1 MVSFAGVCLL
11 LTYIKYY
18 TRDHDTAVLH
28 LGFVASGFT
37 IAVYGSP
44 LVSVVRI
51 LTPYARN
58 VQLLAAILV
67 SRVLNLSRAWGLGC
81 GLGGAMSAISPDGH
95 PLYSYKTKMAA
106 H

>member
-1 MVSFAGVCLL
+1 ML

-18 TRDHDTAVLH
+18 TGDHDTAVLH

-51 LTPYARN
+51 LTPYVRN
-58 VQLLAAILV
+58 VQLQAAILV
-67 SRVLNLSRAWGLGC
+67 SRVLNLFRAWNVGREWACL
-81 GLGGAMSAISPDGH
+81 L
-95 PLYSYKTKMAA
+95 
-106 H
+106 

>member
-1 MVSFAGVCLL
+1 MGVCLL

-18 TRDHDTAVLH
+18 TRDYDTAVLH

-51 LTPYARN
+51 LLTPFAGN
-58 VQLLAAILV
+58 V
-67 SRVLNLSRAWGLGC
+67 
-81 GLGGAMSAISPDGH
+81 
-95 PLYSYKTKMAA
+95 K
-106 H
+106 

>member
-44 LVSVVRI
+44 LVSMVRI
-51 LTPYARN
+51 LTPYVRN
-58 VQLLAAILV
+58 VQLQAAILV
-67 SRVLNLSRAWGLGC
+67 SRVLNLFRAWGVGWE
-81 GLGGAMSAISPDGH
+81 GTW
-95 PLYSYKTKMAA
+95 PL
-106 H
+106 

>member
-67 SRVLNLSRAWGLGC
+67 SRVLNLSRAWGVGWEGPCRL
-81 GLGGAMSAISPDGH
+81 
-95 PLYSYKTKMAA
+95 
-106 H
+106 

>member
-1 MVSFAGVCLL
+1 MGVCLL

-18 TRDHDTAVLH
+18 TRDYDTAVLH

-51 LTPYARN
+51 LLTPFAGN
-58 VQLLAAILV
+58 VKYQAAIFV
-67 SRVLNLSRAWGLGC
+67 SRVLNLFRA
-81 GLGGAMSAISPDGH
+81 
-95 PLYSYKTKMAA
+95 
-106 H
+106 